1 MNKKIFFLINYYNN
15 FKKLLS
21 PSLADINK
29 MLQVQEILKIVKKK
43 NKKILIF
50 GNGGSA
56 SIASHVS
63 VDLIKNVKI
72 KCINFNEANLLTCFS
87 NDFGYENWMKK
98 AVEYYG
104 DKEDVL
110 IAISSSGQS
119 QNVNKAVVAAK
130 NKKFSKIITFS
141 GFKRDNP
148 LRKKGDINFWVN
160 SKIYNYVENIHQIML
175 LSIIDALTSDLK
187 NKQKN

>member
-1 MNKKIFFLINYYNN
+1 MNKKNFFLINYYNN

-21 PSLADINK
+21 PSLADIDK

-104 DKEDVL
+104 DKGDVL

-119 QNVNKAVVAAK
+119 K
-130 NKKFSKIITFS
+130 N
-141 GFKRDNP
+141 
-148 LRKKGDINFWVN
+148 IN
-160 SKIYNYVENIHQIML
+160 
-175 LSIIDALTSDLK
+175 
-187 NKQKN
+187 

>member
-110 IAISSSGQS
+110 IVISSSGQS